1 MHIPTIYFFQ
11 RNGPI
16 KLHACL
22 CGVAALGFWLTIALF
37 YPGLTTVDA
46 DFQFEQAHTFIFA
59 DGHPPIM
66 ALVWSAMLHI
76 TDGPAPMMLSFAA
89 LYWGSFAAIA
99 IALASRRRR
108 AGALLLAFAFS
119 PMLLNFAGTIW
130 KDVFVFD
137 LYLFGFALSYWHIAR
152 YRTMH
157 PAVFAISLAALLL
170 GALARHN
177 SLLSGVPLTMLGL
190 YACRTTR
197 PADWR
202 GLGRLALQATALFG
216 VLLLL
221 AHGLVNAVTHPIAVS
236 TSSSLF
242 VYDLIG
248 TSLQAR
254 QFLLPPSTA
263 YDLHAIA
270 NCYEPA
276 GWDRVWF
283 ACPALLD
290 ELRTSGHWQTLGQDW
305 WRAISSHPFAY
316 LHHRLAHVEAL
327 FVPRWLVF
335 VSDPSPLAGQFG
347 FVKSHAFLAFDKL
360 MLAMRTTPVLGL
372 LLTNGFWIV
381 GNTLMLGWSSV
392 RLVQCRNPDRIVAFL
407 LILSGFVYS
416 APLLL
421 IGTAP
426 DFRYVYWSIGSM
438 LTALAL
444 ALAQRRAPVSDT

>member
-1 MHIPTIYFFQ
+1 MHTPSVYLQQ
-11 RNGPI
+11 RGTSL
-16 KLHACL
+16 KLEVFVCIL
-22 CGVAALGFWLTIALF
+22 AALGFWLTLAMF
-37 YPGLTTVDA
+37 YPGLSTVDS
-46 DFQFEQAHTFIFA
+46 DFQIEQAHTFIFA
-59 DGHPPIM
+59 DGHPPVM

-76 TDGPAPMMLSFAA
+76 MDGPAPMMLTFAA

-99 IALASRRRR
+99 IAIATQRRQ
-108 AGALLLAFAFS
+108 AGVLVMAFAFS
-119 PMLLNFAGTIW
+119 PMLLNFVGTIW

-137 LYLFGFALSYWHIAR
+137 LFLFGFALSYWHIAHNR
-152 YRTMH
+152 KMH
-157 PAVFAISLAALLL
+157 TAVFSISLFAILL

-190 YACRTTR
+190 YVCSTSR

-202 GLGRLALQATALFG
+202 GLGMMAINATVLFG
-216 VLLLL
+216 VLLLVG
-221 AHGLVNAVTHPIAVS
+221 HGVVNAVTNPIAVS

-248 TSLQAR
+248 TSLQSR
-254 QFLLPPSTA
+254 QYLLPPSAT
-263 YDLHAIA
+263 YNLQTIA

-290 ELRTSGHWQTLGQDW
+290 ELRASGQWQTLGQDW
-305 WRAISSHPFAY
+305 WRAVSSHPLAY
-316 LHHRLAHVEAL
+316 AHHRLDHAQAL

-335 VSDPSPLAGQFG
+335 VSDPSPLAGKFG
-347 FVKSHAFLAFDKL
+347 FVKSHAFLLFDKL
-360 MLAMRTTPVLGL
+360 MLAMRTTPVLSL
-372 LLTNGFWIV
+372 LMTNGFWIV
-381 GNTLMLGWSSV
+381 GNAAMLLWSSV
-392 RLVQCRNPDRIVAFL
+392 RLVQGRSAARVVEFL

-438 LTALAL
+438 LIALAL
-444 ALAQRRAPVSDT
+444 ILAQRERQLPAA